1 MYLFFNPTP
10 LVSLSSFL
18 FSKFQATL
26 LHLTHILLYKS
37 RCIIIFSKPS
47 INQTKGEGTMER
59 NDMRHEVWSSWRD
72 DDFQEDDVWDV
83 LDDGYQSSFVIS
95 NHTAKPSFTTQN
107 LLPSEPR
114 MIPERQRIEGMAPM
128 TQHSAPVNVPDW
140 SMVHTKKTNKKVDDS
155 DDDNVSP
162 EEYFM
167 GRSRSSSS
175 SVMEGVGR
183 KLKGRDLSKVRN
195 AILKQTGFLE

>member
-1 MYLFFNPTP
+1 
-10 LVSLSSFL
+10 
-18 FSKFQATL
+18 
-26 LHLTHILLYKS
+26 
-37 RCIIIFSKPS
+37 
-47 INQTKGEGTMER
+47 MEK
-59 NDMRHEVWSSWRD
+59 NNMRDEVWSSWRD
-72 DDFQEDDVWDV
+72 GDFQEDDVWDV
-83 LDDGYQSSFVIS
+83 LDHGYQSSFMIS
-95 NHTAKPSFTTQN
+95 NHTSKPCFSTQTN

-128 TQHSAPVNVPDW
+128 RQHSAPLNVPDW
-140 SMVHTKKTNKKVDDS
+140 SMVHPKKTKKKVDH

-167 GRSRSSSS
+167 GRRSSSS

-183 KLKGRDLSKVRN
+183 KLKGRDLSRVRN

>member
-1 MYLFFNPTP
+1 
-10 LVSLSSFL
+10 
-18 FSKFQATL
+18 
-26 LHLTHILLYKS
+26 
-37 RCIIIFSKPS
+37 
-47 INQTKGEGTMER
+47 MEK
-59 NDMRHEVWSSWRD
+59 NYMRHELWRD
-72 DDFQEDDVWDV
+72 GDFQEDDVWDV
-83 LDDGYQSSFVIS
+83 LDGYQSPFTTKKWFMIRS
-95 NHTAKPSFTTQN
+95 NHTTKPSFSTQT

-128 TQHSAPVNVPDW
+128 RQQSAPVNVPDW
-140 SMVHTKKTNKKVDDS
+140 SMVQRKKTKKVVDDE
-155 DDDNVSP
+155 NVSP

-167 GRSRSSSS
+167 RRSRSSSS